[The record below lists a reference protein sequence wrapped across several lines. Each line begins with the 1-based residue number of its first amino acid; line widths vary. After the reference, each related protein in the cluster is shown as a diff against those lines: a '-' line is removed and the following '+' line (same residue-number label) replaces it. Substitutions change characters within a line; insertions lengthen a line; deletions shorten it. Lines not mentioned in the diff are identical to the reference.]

1 MHFNN
6 VSVFMASD
14 SMNFSERIAYG
25 GQVFLIGMV
34 TVFAAL
40 ALLWGVISIFKIFMY
55 DIPQKRIKK
64 KAEEELMAHC
74 AETDGTN
81 AAETAASESP
91 APAAAADDAQLIAV
105 ITAAIAAYNTDPET
119 GCALPFRVVSFRR
132 SKGANGWNG
141 ADDNEVI

>member
-1 MHFNN
+1 MHINS

-14 SMNFSERIAYG
+14 QMGFSERIAYG
-25 GQVFLIGMV
+25 GQVFIIGMV

-74 AETDGTN
+74 VESDS
-81 AAETAASESP
+81 AASVEAAVPANP
-91 APAAAADDAQLIAV
+91 APTAEADNAQLIAA
-105 ITAAIAAYNTDPET
+105 ITAAITAYNTDPET

>member
-1 MHFNN
+1 
-6 VSVFMASD
+6 MASD
-14 SMNFSERIAYG
+14 AMNFGERITYG
-25 GQVFLIGMV
+25 GQVFLIGIC

-74 AETDGTN
+74 VESDG
-81 AAETAASESP
+81 AASVEAAVPANP
-91 APAAAADDAQLIAV
+91 APAAEADNAQLIAA
-105 ITAAIAAYNTDPET
+105 ITAAITAYNTDPES